1 MQLADVIT
9 KMVAGAAVV
18 DRPSY
23 TPPYNS
29 WISAMPSTP
38 IQTMPQPANDARRCL
53 CGARP
58 KPDGSLPCD
67 H

>member
-1 MQLADVIT
+1 M
-9 KMVAGAAVV
+9 AGIISLG
-18 DRPSY
+18 DRPSLSKLL
-23 TPPYNS
+23 TDRLRQQP
-29 WISAMPSTP
+29 PSTP

>member
-1 MQLADVIT
+1 MSRVIVLGGGTSYGKHLADRLRQRQQP
-9 KMVAGAAVV
+9 A
-18 DRPSY
+18 
-23 TPPYNS
+23 
-29 WISAMPSTP
+29 STP
-38 IQTMPQPANDARRCL
+38 IQTMPKPVNDARRCL